1 MTCLNRKKVNS
12 QTPEDFN
19 RVSVRRYLNILLIY
33 FQQFRELKFRS
44 QNKILHKMLNW
55 GTELSRIT
63 QQIVLQTVDILSDQ
77 Q

>member
-63 QQIVLQTVDILSDQ
+63 QQIVLQTVDILSE
-77 Q
+77 

>member
-19 RVSVRRYLNILLIY
+19 PVSVRRYLNILLIY

>member
-19 RVSVRRYLNILLIY
+19 RVSVSRYLNILLIY

>member
-55 GTELSRIT
+55 GTELSRIR